1 MAYQWL
7 PIIYNISNF
16 IQMYLYMKICFNDFD
31 LNILSDISRNA
42 VRIKNSNKI
51 LKVSCKSCI
60 YMNVFGLQIKLL
72 GILFLSV
79 VLQLPGQLWATN
91 KKSNLT
97 HSILIN
103 NYSLIW
109 PKGHCEPGDEIG
121 SESSA
126 KQIIEI
132 QTRIFQ
138 IQSRPIIP
146 HSPLN

>member
-103 NYSLIW
+103 NDSLIW
-109 PKGHCEPGDEIG
+109 PKGHCEPGDVIG